1 MVKICLRPTD
11 ASTVEWKRH
20 FEHMQSVPIFLGE
33 VPDQLQRQEN
43 SQILQSP
50 RNSQSR
56 PMEDHT
62 MVECL

>member
-33 VPDQLQRQEN
+33 VPVAQVTSSVTRV
-43 SQILQSP
+43 QSHITIY
-50 RNSQSR
+50 NQK
-56 PMEDHT
+56 DKQT
-62 MVECL
+62 TI